1 MRDMHLTT
9 DRIAEYV
16 EALKDAQR
24 KAKRA
29 NNPVSDDYLVVV
41 ATKDMMGSHQFPRSD
56 NVWEDLHP
64 LDRDC

>member
-9 DRIAEYV
+9 DTIAEYI

-29 NNPVSDDYLVVV
+29 NNPVSDEYLVMVT
-41 ATKDMMGSHQFPRSD
+41 TKAMMGSQRFPRSD
-56 NVWEDLHP
+56 DDWEELDP
-64 LDRDC
+64 LDRD